1 MMPYRRLPNTDAAR
15 LRVLKVA
22 LRKGK
27 STAPPILAFDYSYI
41 HKLEVL
47 VPKLDTALKNLDIK
61 LKEQTT
67 VSQKYKVSRR
77 KARLYVSHFIQVLN
91 MCILREEFKP
101 SVRKLYGLE
110 EFENKVP
117 DISKDEDLFFW
128 AEKIKKGEASRT
140 ASGALPIF
148 NPRMAIV
155 SVHVDKFKIIAEKY
169 NNRRKMYKN
178 AQLEV
183 QKLRPQIDQLILA
196 LWNEIE
202 KNVQNKDDSKRI
214 EQLKAYGVVFLSGKK
229 RKRRL
234 IPSKF
239 TKFMHDLYISL

>member
-15 LRVLKVA
+15 LRVLKGA
-22 LRKGK
+22 LKKGK
-27 STAPPILAFDYSYI
+27 NTAPPILAFDYSFI
-41 HKLEVL
+41 HQLEVL
-47 VPKLDTALKNLDIK
+47 VPKLENSLKNADTR
-61 LKEQTT
+61 LKEQTAM
-67 VSQKYKVSRR
+67 SQKYKVSRR

-91 MCILREEFKP
+91 MCILREEFNP

-110 EFENKVP
+110 SFENKVP

-140 ASGALPIF
+140 LNGATPIF

-169 NNRRKMYKN
+169 KNTQKRYKK

-183 QKLRPQIDQLILA
+183 QNLRPKIDSLIFEIWNQI
-196 LWNEIE
+196 E
-202 KNVQNKDDSKRI
+202 QNIQIKDDFKRI
-214 EQLKAYGVVFLSGKK
+214 EQLKSYGMVFFERKK
-229 RKRRL
+229 KDGEL
-234 IPSKF
+234 NSFKI
-239 TKFMHDLYISL
+239 H